1 MSLLPPQ
8 LGSHQGISP
17 PDDLGVLQ
25 PGVLHYLIS
34 RDTLLQVDLE
44 ELGDQVLG
52 RAGDGVK
59 ELRIE
64 LVVGRGDLNPEVETK
79 LPILAVRA
87 SSSSS
92 RHLL

>member
-1 MSLLPPQ
+1 M
-8 LGSHQGISP
+8 
-17 PDDLGVLQ
+17 
-25 PGVLHYLIS
+25 LHYLIS
-34 RDTLLQVDLE
+34 RDTLLWVGLQ

-59 ELRIE
+59 ELG
-64 LVVGRGDLNPEVETK
+64 VT
-79 LPILAVRA
+79 VRA

>member
-34 RDTLLQVDLE
+34 RDTLLWADLE
-44 ELGDQVLG
+44 ELGGQVLG

-59 ELRIE
+59 ELG
-64 LVVGRGDLNPEVETK
+64 VT
-79 LPILAVRA
+79 VRA